1 MSIDNMGVS
10 SAFENRSKKYKPML
24 EKMKPILHRAYIT
37 QNHSSM
43 RILKHFVYT
52 WQKIINVHYIIQTR
66 QYLITHT

>member
-10 SAFENRSKKYKPML
+10 SAFENRSKNARKN
-24 EKMKPILHRAYIT
+24 KPIQHRAYIT

-52 WQKIINVHYIIQTR
+52 WQKIINVYYIIQTR